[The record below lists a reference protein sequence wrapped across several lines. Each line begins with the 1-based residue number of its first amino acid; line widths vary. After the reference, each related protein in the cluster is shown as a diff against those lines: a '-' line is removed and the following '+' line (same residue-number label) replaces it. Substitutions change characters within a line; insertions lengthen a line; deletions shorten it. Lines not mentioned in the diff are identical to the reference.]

1 MAMHRRADA
10 FSAVRS
16 SLLRSVSKCGPRGIF
31 SLRRQLEMYDR
42 DSSGVLDHEELYM
55 ALSDFKIAVSEDDVH
70 AIFVELDRD
79 DRGVLTYDKLLD
91 LVAPRLTHDRNAV
104 VTQSF
109 NKVRSAMLGGA
120 DAVDAKVFRDA
131 YDASQH
137 PEVLEGLMTRE
148 QAHIEFLDTFNDMFE
163 VRRLVR
169 VADFQGYYQF
179 VSAGIPSDQQ
189 FAEMVSGCWGLTRPR
204 TGRRRSSVIS
214 TRAKS
219 PARLGLRSPGRP
231 FDRSS
236 PQVRSDGRGIDRH
249 DLDVRRNLQS
259 GGFIEVEVIS
269 GGGPGFKLG
278 ELAAV
283 TSLEHSSE
291 VALAL
296 ANVPGKH
303 VLKAFQEE
311 PVDPTVDGTF
321 TLRTIC
327 ATPKPWLF
335 TFGPKGVPWS
345 TDKQLQVAPNPER
358 PEATMRWGEMG
369 EQHSAAAD
377 YGVEVLSAEEIM
389 AKVKRILDSRPDGIV
404 KLAETLRVL
413 DGHGTYKLN
422 VTQFTKAMNDH
433 RLGLNEAEIDTVF
446 EEYDTDMTGVIN
458 HEAFLRGLRSQMNLK
473 RKTAVRAAFKQFDSN
488 SNGEATIEDL
498 RRSGCNAACHP
509 DVINRKKTERQV
521 LMDMLTHFEGGAQ
534 HGCVTEEE
542 FLDYYASS
550 VSPLIDNDDRF
561 VTLIRN
567 AWRLDEPS
575 VPAQEQWR
583 PAKGESGENPV
594 TGRNLSQ
601 EMDTADRV
609 SVAGVLDID
618 NDATIKRLRETPQLV
633 GSKNVQD
640 LKTHFTY
647 YDQDKSGDLSLEEFQ
662 RALREFGVRLSNA
675 EVRRVFMIFD
685 DDRSGAIKYDEF
697 MTGLVGGASYSS
709 QRQAVVKEAFDLFD
723 HDQTATASLSEV
735 QDAYRAGAHP
745 DAKSGKKHEMQVR
758 KEFIDAVDPTKT
770 GKVTFEKFSKYF
782 ATLSRDIA
790 DDDYFEVDAKY
801 PTH

>member
-1 MAMHRRADA
+1 M
-10 FSAVRS
+10 
-16 SLLRSVSKCGPRGIF
+16 
-31 SLRRQLEMYDR
+31 
-42 DSSGVLDHEELYM
+42 
-55 ALSDFKIAVSEDDVH
+55 H

-79 DRGVLTYDKLLD
+79 DRGVLHYDKLLE

-109 NKVRSAMLGGA
+109 NKVRRAMLGDA
-120 DAVDAKVFRDA
+120 DAVDAKVLRDA

-148 QAHIEFLDTFNDMFE
+148 QAYIEFLDTFNEMFE

-169 VADFQGYYQF
+169 VADFQGYYRF
-179 VSAGIPSDQQ
+179 VSAGITSDQQ
-189 FAEMVSGCWGLTRPR
+189 FTEMVSGCWGLSRPR
-204 TGRRRSSVIS
+204 TGRRGSSASS
-214 TRAKS
+214 TRAKY
-219 PARLGLRSPGRP
+219 PCRP
-231 FDRSS
+231 LNRSS
-236 PQVRSDGRGIDRH
+236 PQVRGIDRH

-259 GGFIEVEVIS
+259 GGFIEVEVVS

-278 ELAAV
+278 ELAGV
-283 TSLEHSSE
+283 TSLEHDSE
-291 VALAL
+291 VARAL

-311 PVDPTVDGTF
+311 PVDPTVDGAF

-345 TDKQLQVAPNPER
+345 TDKHLEVVTDPGR

-377 YGVEVLSAEEIM
+377 YGVDVLSIDEIM
-389 AKVKRILDSRPDGIV
+389 TKVKRILDSRPDGIV

-413 DGHGTYKLN
+413 DGHGN
-422 VTQFTKAMNDH
+422 VKQFTKAMNDH

-446 EEYDTDMTGVIN
+446 EEYDTDMTGIID

-473 RKTAVRAAFKQFDSN
+473 RKTAVRAAFKELDSN
-488 SNGEATIEDL
+488 SDGAATMEDL
-498 RRSGCNAACHP
+498 RRSGCNAEHHP
-509 DVINRKKTERQV
+509 DVINKKKTERQV
-521 LMDMLTHFEGGAQ
+521 FMDMMTKFEGGSQA
-534 HGCVTEEE
+534 GRVTEGE

-550 VSPLIDNDDRF
+550 VSPLVDNDDRF
-561 VTLIRN
+561 VALIRN
-567 AWRLDEPS
+567 TWRLDEPS
-575 VPAQEQWR
+575 VPVQEQWR
-583 PAKGESGENPV
+583 PAKGVSGENPV

-601 EMDTADRV
+601 EMDTTDRA
-609 SVAGVLDID
+609 SAAGVFDID
-618 NDATIKRLRETPQLV
+618 NDTTIQRLRETPQLV
-633 GSKNVQD
+633 GSKKMQA

-647 YDQDKSGDLSLEEFQ
+647 YDRDKSGDLDLEEFQ

-697 MTGLVGGASYSS
+697 ITGLAGGAGYSS
-709 QRQAVVKEAFDLFD
+709 QRQAVVKEAFDRFD
-723 HDQTATASLSEV
+723 HDQTGIAALSEV
-735 QDAYRAGAHP
+735 RDAFRAEAHP
-745 DAKSGKKHEMQVR
+745 EAKSGKKHEMQVQ

-770 GKVTFEKFSKYF
+770 GKVTVEKFSKYF
-782 ATLSRDIA
+782 AALSRDVA
-790 DDDYFEVDAKY
+790 DDHYFEVNITTSPAV
-801 PTH
+801 PVFLNF